1 MKLLP
6 TRPPAW
12 LTPDTRAGEVLRRAA
27 GGLCREIGK
36 ALLLALGCALLAVAV
51 NSLRGKAR
59 GGIDFF
65 ARAPY
70 DLYTDCPEM
79 EANLPRVTV
88 KALHRGRGHT
98 VILDARPAERYLAG
112 HLPGAQSMPMYGT
125 RPNAPRGLGWLKE
138 KRGRF
143 VVVYGKDEMQSA
155 LHLASYLKQNGIRG
169 VHLLKG
175 DLEAWTQAGHR
186 LVPTPLPSLPATEA
200 RQPKELVFVDAR
212 SAPRFAEGRIP
223 GALSV
228 PFNGL
233 VPPPAETFARL
244 LTERRPLVIYG
255 LEAEDAELA
264 DPDAP
269 TKPKDVGRL
278 LGAELLAL
286 GAKNVRW
293 LPGGL
298 EAWSAAGGPLE
309 TGAPGGR
316 PSDGAEKTKG
326 TGAPAGRPSNGAEL
340 TKGSKGTGAADGG
353 ATP

>member
-36 ALLLALGCALLAVAV
+36 ALLLTLACALAAVAV
-51 NSLRGKAR
+51 NSHRGKAR

-79 EANLPRVTV
+79 ETNLPHVTV
-88 KALHRGRGHT
+88 KALRRGRGHT
-98 VILDARPAERYLAG
+98 VLLDARPAERYLAG
-112 HLPGAQSMPMYGT
+112 HLPRAQSMPMYGT
-125 RPNAPRGLGWLKE
+125 RPNAPRGLDWLK
-138 KRGRF
+138 KMRGRF

-175 DLEAWTQAGHR
+175 DLEAWTGAGHR
-186 LVPTPLPSLPATEA
+186 LVKTPLPSISAAEA
-200 RQPKELVFVDAR
+200 RQTTELVFVDAR

-233 VPPPAETFARL
+233 VPPPTEAFARL
-244 LTERRPLVIYG
+244 LAEQRPLVIYG
-255 LEAEDAELA
+255 IEAEDAELA

-269 TKPKDVGRL
+269 ARPKDVGRI

-298 EAWSAAGGPLE
+298 EAWTAATGPLE

-316 PSDGAEKTKG
+316 PSEGTEGNKRKG
-326 TGAPAGRPSNGAEL
+326 TANEE
-340 TKGSKGTGAADGG
+340 